1 MDAKRCWCNGAEKQ
15 VEHLKDG
22 FWADHHVAPPVVVVD
37 TLRRDDCLVRGNVA
51 WFGGKTVARVNA
63 RLRSGEGRMPLAV
76 DYLLIERGSKSPL
89 SVLLE
94 YYSPRQVVLSASLSD
109 YYRRRYAEES
119 RRQHLQVYDMQAEG
133 ALRVE
138 L

>member
-1 MDAKRCWCNGAEKQ
+1 M
-15 VEHLKDG
+15 
-22 FWADHHVAPPVVVVD
+22 
-37 TLRRDDCLVRGNVA
+37 
-51 WFGGKTVARVNA
+51 VARVNA

-109 YYRRRYAEES
+109 YYRKRYAEES